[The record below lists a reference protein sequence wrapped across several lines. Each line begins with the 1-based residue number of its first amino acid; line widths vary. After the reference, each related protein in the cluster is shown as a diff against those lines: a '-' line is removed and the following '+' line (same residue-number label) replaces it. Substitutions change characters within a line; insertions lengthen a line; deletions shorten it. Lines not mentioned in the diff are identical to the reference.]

1 MRVILAG
8 TRSFGVAALDA
19 VLDAGHEVPLV
30 VTPADDKLAL
40 RAYYD
45 HSLPV
50 SHEMDHRSI
59 EVANADLI
67 VGAHTHA
74 YIGQKSRAATKY
86 GALIGHPSLL
96 PRHRGKSSVEWTIK
110 MRDPITG
117 WTWFWADRGVDTG
130 PIAIQDWCHVDPDYS
145 ASDLWRE
152 DLFPMGIRL
161 LGDVLKELANG
172 HQPWVPQ
179 DNRFATFEPSMEPQ
193 PLHRP
198 ELTPLTTGRHGA

>member
-1 MRVILAG
+1 MKVIVAG

-19 VLDAGHEVPLV
+19 ILAAGHEVPLV
-30 VTPADDKLAL
+30 IAPHDDKLYLHAF
-40 RAYYD
+40 YD
-45 HSLPV
+45 LGLPV
-50 SHEMDHRSI
+50 APEMDHRDI
-59 EVANADLI
+59 ESEHADLL

-74 YIGQKSRAATKY
+74 YVGQKSRAATTY

-96 PRHRGKSSVEWTIK
+96 PRHRGRSSVEWTVK
-110 MRDPITG
+110 MRDPIAG

-130 PIAIQDWCHVDPDYS
+130 PIAIQDWCHVDPSYD

-152 DLFPMGIRL
+152 ELFPMGIRL
-161 LGDVLKELANG
+161 LGEVLRELESG
-172 HQPWVPQ
+172 RQPWVPQ

-198 ELTPLTTGRHGA
+198 ELVALPSGR